1 LLRSF
6 TQRQTIAADFPVI
19 GAAHMTDQ
27 YSDNFEIF
35 LVTLPGLEEHLFAE
49 VKEQG
54 FKKPVMIS
62 GGVLTQGKWKDVWR
76 ANLVLRG
83 ASKVLVRI
91 GEFRAHHLAQL
102 DKHARRFP
110 WGEFLL
116 PDHRVKVEVSTN
128 RKSEIYHGGAAED
141 RIERAI
147 GEEFGAPIAT
157 RLEDADILIK
167 VRIARNLVI
176 ISLETSGTPL
186 HKRGHKQAMGKAPL
200 RETIAAMTLRACN
213 YKRTEPL
220 LDPMCG
226 SGTYLIEAAE
236 MAANLMAGRGRSFA
250 FEKLVSYD
258 AAAVSEMKQNWFTRE
273 APAHFYG
280 SDQNAQVIQFAK
292 DNAARA
298 GVADA
303 CEFSNAPLS
312 KLKPPDCSPGLVMVN
327 PPYGTRIGNK
337 AALRGLYRNFGDIMK
352 TRFSGWRV
360 GMVTTDAALADATKL
375 TWKPPS
381 APIPHG
387 GLKIRLY
394 QTEIT

>member
-1 LLRSF
+1 
-6 TQRQTIAADFPVI
+6 
-19 GAAHMTDQ
+19 MTTDSHQ
-27 YSDNFEIF
+27 IFEIF

-54 FKKPVMIS
+54 FKKPAMIS
-62 GGVLTQGKWKDVWR
+62 GGVLIRGGWKEVWR
-76 ANLVLRG
+76 ANLILRG

-110 WGEFLL
+110 WGDFLL
-116 PDHRVKVEVSTN
+116 EGHSIKVDVSTN
-128 RKSEIYHGGAAED
+128 KKSEIYHGGAAED
-141 RIERAI
+141 
-147 GEEFGAPIAT
+147 
-157 RLEDADILIK
+157 LIK

-200 RETIAAMTLRACN
+200 RETIAAMTLRACG
-213 YKRTEPL
+213 YKRKEPL

-226 SGTYLIEAAE
+226 SGTYVIEAAE
-236 MAANLMAGRGRSFA
+236 MAANLMAGRGRAFA

-258 AAAVSEMKQNWFTRE
+258 AEVVREMKESWFTRE

-280 SDQNAQVIQFAK
+280 SDQNAQVITFAK

-298 GVADA
+298 GVERA
-303 CEFSNAPLS
+303 CQFTNAPLS
-312 KLKPPDCSPGLVMVN
+312 KLKRPEGPPGLVMVN

-337 AALRGLYRNFGDIMK
+337 KALLGLYRSFGEVMK
-352 TRFSGWRV
+352 KDFSGWRV
-360 GMVTTDAALADATKL
+360 GMVTTDVALAEATKL
-375 TWKPPS
+375 PWKPPG

-394 QTEIT
+394 QTEAL